1 MMAKRGSVAEQAY
14 IERAKRE
21 QIPPYV
27 RQPISL
33 RLRPGLRDRIWA
45 AAAKENKTSLNEM
58 VNDLLERGLDAD
70 QRQTET
76 YGSVAGAAVARTL
89 ISAVEAVVA
98 KHGADQGLWLYD
110 PENFDR
116 ATNAINQ
123 VLEIL
128 RPETQ
133 TALAE
138 VEAARKRH
146 LELVKHG

>member
-1 MMAKRGSVAEQAY
+1 MPKRRDVTITPETG
-14 IERAKRE
+14 

-33 RLRPGLRDRIWA
+33 RLRPGLRDRIWGA
-45 AAAKENKTSLNEM
+45 ATREGKSLNEM
-58 VNDLLERGLDAD
+58 VNDLLERGLELE
-70 QRQTET
+70 RRET
-76 YGSVAGAAVARTL
+76 DVFGSVAGAAVARTL
-89 ISAVEAVVA
+89 LSSVEAVVA
-98 KHGADQGLWLYD
+98 KYGADQGLWLYD

-116 ATNAINQ
+116 AVNAIQQ

-138 VEAARKRH
+138 VEEARKRH
-146 LELVKHG
+146 LRLVKHS